1 MDRSRRIV
9 DHLLGEI
16 IGNGDISHLPGAG
29 KPLRLHDDPHTP
41 SDQRAAQ
48 KIMQDNN
55 VSPEWIETGK
65 AISQNETKL
74 LAEIGER
81 TERYYKEL
89 NAVSTSVQAANL
101 RTRWSRY
108 TVDFRERVKRHNREA
123 LLYNLKAPAG
133 IPHKPILDADLLLNR
148 ARDTA
153 RQER

>member
-29 KPLRLHDDPHTP
+29 KPLRLNDDPHSP

-65 AISQNETKL
+65 AISQNEKQL
-74 LAEIGER
+74 VAEVGER
-81 TERYYKEL
+81 AERYYKEF
-89 NAVSTSVQAANL
+89 NAVSTGVQGANL

-108 TVDFRERVKRHNREA
+108 TANFRERVKRHNREA

-133 IPHKPILDADLLLNR
+133 IPHKPILNADLLLNR
-148 ARDTA
+148 ALDLAKQGR
-153 RQER
+153 